1 MSIISFLGVGITILI
16 MTIIALM
23 KVETANKYH
32 PNPGLPVK
40 FRKILGLSVA
50 FIQFSEKLIKAVK
63 AEITPIIPKTI
74 AIILFKLLSDP
85 RLPLFIAFGILVT
98 TVARAITAV
107 TMIEVAAFLQGSHTG
122 TLHEVSSHDV

>member
-16 MTIIALM
+16 KTINALM

-32 PNPGLPVK
+32 PNPGMPVN

-50 FIQFSEKLIKAVK
+50 FIHFSEKLNKAII
-63 AEITPIIPKTI
+63 AEITPIIPNTI

-85 RLPLFIAFGILVT
+85 LLPLFIAFGILVT
-98 TVARAITAV
+98 TVTRATITV

-122 TLHEVSSHDV
+122 TLHAVSSHDV